1 MKKFVKSVAASFVVA
16 PKIARVGVIGFS
28 RLIIK
33 LIDLDNILSFNDAVD
48 NITFMDTKATIDQ
61 ALRMAQWMLFRS
73 GSGGRDGV
81 PKLLIVIA
89 NGSQIN
95 YDSEKEAVAI
105 AKELQLKSITISAVV
120 IGNRLNETKLENT
133 AGELY
138 NALNYDELIS
148 DGFILSVKKD
158 MCETGNDLIIFK
170 IIV

>member
-16 PKIARVGVIGFS
+16 PKIARVGVISFS
-28 RLIIK
+28 RLIIT
-33 LIDLDNILSFNDAVD
+33 LNDYDNILSFNDAVD

-61 ALRMAQWMLFRS
+61 ALRMAQWMLFTSRN
-73 GSGGRDGV
+73 GGRDGV

-95 YDSEKEAVAI
+95 CDSEKEAVVI

-120 IGNRLNETKLENT
+120 IGNRLNETKLENI

-138 NALNYDELIS
+138 NALNYDELES

>member
-28 RLIIK
+28 RLIITLK
-33 LIDLDNILSFNDAVD
+33 DHDNILSFNDAVD

-61 ALRMAQWMLFRS
+61 ALRIAQWMLFIS
-73 GSGGRDGV
+73 GNGGRDGV

-95 YDSEKEAVAI
+95 CDSEKAVAI